1 MKPANA
7 LSSLFL
13 SASPLRTLAACAVL
27 AGHAVLA
34 HAATPASFGGRLFS
48 VSEWNRA
55 CAKFG
60 APENVALCKAKLHRA
75 VASGRSLG
83 PFELITPRDQSLLQ
97 SRSGVLFRPD
107 LNSHV
112 VRVQEDTG
120 LKTTVR
126 LPDDV
131 RCQAYAAAPD
141 VVGVPRQG
149 HGYRSLIDA
158 WLQTYTDAKSQIR
171 SVSIQRQNGRHTLTF
186 DAVTADNRAI
196 RGSYAFDER
205 ANAAIFSTCDHPLAS
220 IGAQENAELFFDA
233 IVGSA
238 RRFL

>member
-1 MKPANA
+1 MKTATAP
-7 LSSLFL
+7 SSSFL
-13 SASPLRTLAACAVL
+13 SVPPVRALAVCAVL
-27 AGHAVLA
+27 MGHVALA

-48 VSEWNRA
+48 VAEWNRA

-60 APENVALCKAKLHRA
+60 APENVALCKTRLHRA
-75 VASGRSLG
+75 VASGRSLA
-83 PFELITPRDQSLLQ
+83 PFELITPHDQSLLQ

-112 VRVQEDTG
+112 LRVQEDTG
-120 LKTTVR
+120 LRTTVR

-131 RCQAYAAAPD
+131 WCQTYASAPD
-141 VVGVPRQG
+141 VVGVPRPG
-149 HGYRSLIDA
+149 HGYRNLIDA

-171 SVSIQRQNGRHTLTF
+171 NVSIRRQNGKHTLTF
-186 DAVTADNRAI
+186 DAVTANNRAI
-196 RGSYAFDER
+196 KGSYAFDER

-220 IGAQENAELFFDA
+220 IGAQERADLFFDA